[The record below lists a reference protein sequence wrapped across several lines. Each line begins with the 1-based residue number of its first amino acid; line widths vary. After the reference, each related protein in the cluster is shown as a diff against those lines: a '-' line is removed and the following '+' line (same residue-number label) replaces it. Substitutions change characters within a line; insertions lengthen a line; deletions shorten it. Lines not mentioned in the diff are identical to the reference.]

1 LKFARILVPLDG
13 SRLAEAALPLAEA
26 FARGLGSE
34 LVLVHV
40 LEEDPPV
47 AVHGEPHLR
56 TLESARAYLA
66 AQRSRLVTVGLEVE
80 AHVRRGDEEDVARS
94 IEELAA
100 AFDADV
106 VSMCAHGRQTLRGRM
121 IGPVAQRALGD
132 GSTPILLRT
141 AGADVDVPFELR
153 RVLVPIDFRHDL
165 EPALDATRAL
175 CLAFEAT
182 ATLMNVSE
190 PGTDTRSWLLPS
202 AGELTRTHEAEDAAE
217 RLRGLAERLARD
229 GLETEVV
236 VREEDAAEAI
246 VIEARLLEADLVVLV
261 SHGRSG
267 VAAWYERSIGGHLIS
282 APGLNLLLIR
292 ER

>member
-1 LKFARILVPLDG
+1 LRFVRILVPLDG
-13 SRLAEAALPLAEA
+13 SRRAEASLPLAEA

-47 AVHGEPHLR
+47 AVDGVAHLR
-56 TLESARAYLA
+56 TLGSARAYLE
-66 AQRSRLVTVGLEVE
+66 AQRVRLAAGGLKVE
-80 AHVRRGDEEDVARS
+80 AHVRRGDGEDVARR
-94 IEELAA
+94 IEELAT

-106 VSMCAHGRQTLRGRM
+106 VAMCAHGRQTLRGRL

-141 AGADVDVPFELR
+141 AGADADAPFELR
-153 RVLVPIDFRHDL
+153 RVLVPIDFRHEL
-165 EPALDATRAL
+165 EAALAATRTL
-175 CLAFEAT
+175 CLSFEAT

-190 PGTDTRSWLLPS
+190 AGTDTRSWLLPS

-217 RLRGLAERLARD
+217 RLRGLAARLV
-229 GLETEVV
+229 GEGVETEVV

-267 VAAWYERSIGGHLIS
+267 VAAWYERSIGGHLIG